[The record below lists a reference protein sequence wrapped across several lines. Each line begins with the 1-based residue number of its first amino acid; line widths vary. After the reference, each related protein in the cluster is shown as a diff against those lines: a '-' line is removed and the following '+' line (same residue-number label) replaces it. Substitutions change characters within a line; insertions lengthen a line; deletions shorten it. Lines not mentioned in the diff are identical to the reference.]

1 MTRRRSGTLG
11 VTLGDDVATMGLGL
25 AAMLAGVALT
35 ACSLGSSSPESDPE
49 PREAA
54 MSTTAPT
61 RSSSLAGHAAPDA
74 APRWV
79 DVQDS
84 RRRAAAFAGKR
95 CMGYRPTLLGTPG
108 DDRIRATS
116 RRDVII
122 TLSGNDVVGPKGG
135 ERQDIYCTGTGD
147 DTILL
152 GPRTWARVVPGPG
165 DDVIRGHARRDSV
178 RHGHGTCI
186 DLSGAQGPVRIDLAR
201 GRATG
206 QGHDRFPRNIRCA
219 DAGRFNDVLLGTPR
233 NDELDPGYGAD
244 LVRAGA
250 GDDDVLSGWTW
261 YWPARGEGGDRIY
274 LGPGDDTVNGG
285 PGPDRLYG
293 GPGSDSL
300 AGGLDSDY
308 LDGGP
313 GDDDLHSGYYC
324 LDTEEPGPPPF
335 LAEVCIDAD
344 PNEVFGRSG
353 NDLLSGDLGNDRLDG
368 GPGFDTGGGGYH
380 DGRIDWITSIER
392 PHE

>member
-1 MTRRRSGTLG
+1 MRLGFGAILSSLTL
-11 VTLGDDVATMGLGL
+11 V
-25 AAMLAGVALT
+25 
-35 ACSLGSSSPESDPE
+35 ACSLGSPSTEPE
-49 PREAA
+49 PEPKEAA
-54 MSTTAPT
+54 TSSSAPT
-61 RSSSLAGHAAPDA
+61 PTASPAPEPSVPWADA
-74 APRWV
+74 EEAR
-79 DVQDS
+79 Q
-84 RRRAAAFAGKR
+84 RAASYKGKR
-95 CMGYRPTLLGTPG
+95 CMGYRPTLLGTAG
-108 DDRIRATS
+108 DDRIRATL
-116 RRDVII
+116 RKDVII

-135 ERQDIYCTGTGD
+135 ERKDIYCAGTGD

-152 GPRTWARVVPGPG
+152 GPQSWAHVVPGPG
-165 DDVIRGHARRDSV
+165 DDVIRGHAFRGSLRR
-178 RHGHGTCI
+178 GHGTCI
-186 DLSGAQGPVRIDLAR
+186 DLSGALGPVRIDLAR

-250 GDDDVLSGWTW
+250 GDDDVFSEWTW
-261 YWPARGEGGDRIY
+261 YWPVRGEGGDRIY

-324 LDTEEPGPPPF
+324 LDTEEPGPPAF
-335 LAEVCIDAD
+335 LAEACIDAA

-392 PHE
+392 PVD